1 MSDGENFIAR
11 WSRRKREAAQE
22 SEQESEQESK
32 QEFQQPTEP
41 AADASNPAQASPAAP
56 EQRAEPAFD
65 VASLPPLDSITAET
79 DIRAFLAPGVPAE
92 LTRAA
97 LRRAWAADPNIRDFV
112 GLSENAWDFNDPGA
126 ITGFGPLTMTDELRR
141 QIARMVGRSL
151 TDATEEPREQG
162 RPEPS
167 AELDTDVR
175 SPTDA
180 ATSTALSQ
188 DESVKN
194 DSPRY
199 NSSTMAQCE
208 EDHTAAQ
215 NIPVQPDNKQA
226 QFDNDQLIE
235 KRHHGRALPK

>member
-11 WSRRKREAAQE
+11 WSRRKREATQE

-32 QEFQQPTEP
+32 QEPQQTTEP
-41 AADASNPAQASPAAP
+41 AAPAT
-56 EQRAEPAFD
+56 EQGAEPAFD
-65 VASLPPLDSITAET
+65 LASLPPLDSITAET

-126 ITGFGPLTMTDELRR
+126 ITGFGPLKMTDELRR

-162 RPEPS
+162 EPEGS
-167 AELDTDVR
+167 AELAADVGL
-175 SPTDA
+175 PTDA
-180 ATSTALSQ
+180 AISPARSQ
-188 DESVKN
+188 DEPVKS

-199 NSSTMAQCE
+199 NSSAIAQCE

-215 NIPVQPDNKQA
+215 NIPVPLDNKQA
-226 QFDNDQLIE
+226 QSDNEQLIA
-235 KRHHGRALPK
+235 KRPHGRALPK

>member
-22 SEQESEQESK
+22 SEQDSK
-32 QEFQQPTEP
+32 QDSPQQTTEP
-41 AADASNPAQASPAAP
+41 AADTSKPTPRAAT
-56 EQRAEPAFD
+56 EQGVEPAFD

-126 ITGFGPLTMTDELRR
+126 ITGFGPLKMTDELRR

-151 TDATEEPREQG
+151 TDATEEAREQG
-162 RPEPS
+162 EPEPS
-167 AELDTDVR
+167 AELDADVGL
-175 SPTDA
+175 PTDA
-180 ATSTALSQ
+180 AISTARSQ

-199 NSSTMAQCE
+199 NSSATAQCE
-208 EDHTAAQ
+208 EDHTATQ
-215 NIPVQPDNKQA
+215 NIPAQLDNEQA
-226 QFDNDQLIE
+226 QSDNDQLIA
-235 KRHHGRALPK
+235 KRPHGRALPK

>member
-22 SEQESEQESK
+22 PGQESEQESK
-32 QEFQQPTEP
+32 QEFQQTTEP
-41 AADASNPAQASPAAP
+41 AASVP
-56 EQRAEPAFD
+56 EEKAEPAFD

-112 GLSENAWDFNDPGA
+112 GLSENAWDFNDPSA
-126 ITGFGPLTMTDELRR
+126 ITGFGPLKMTDELRH

-151 TDATEEPREQG
+151 TDAAEELREQG
-162 RPEPS
+162 EPEAS
-167 AELDTDVR
+167 AELAADAG

-180 ATSTALSQ
+180 AIGAGLSQ
-188 DESVKN
+188 DESVKS

-199 NSSTMAQCE
+199 NSSVTAQCE
-208 EDHTAAQ
+208 EDHTATQ
-215 NIPVQPDNKQA
+215 NNPPHPDNDQT
-226 QFDNDQLIE
+226 QSDNDQLIG
-235 KRHHGRALPK
+235 KRRHGRASPK

>member
-1 MSDGENFIAR
+1 MNDAENFIAR
-11 WSRRKREAAQE
+11 WSRKKRAAAQE
-22 SEQESEQESK
+22 SEQESET
-32 QEFQQPTEP
+32 QQAAEP
-41 AADASNPAQASPAAP
+41 AASASKPAQAPQIAPAT
-56 EQRAEPAFD
+56 EQGAEPAFD

-126 ITGFGPLTMTDELRR
+126 ITGFGPLKMTDELRR

-162 RPEPS
+162 AAEVS
-167 AELDTDVR
+167 AELHADVG

-180 ATSTALSQ
+180 AVRTALSQ
-188 DESVKN
+188 DEAVKS
-194 DSPRY
+194 DSPRH
-199 NSSTMAQCE
+199 NSSAIAQCE
-208 EDHTAAQ
+208 EKHTATQ
-215 NIPVQPDNKQA
+215 NIPAQSDNNQS
-226 QFDNDQLIE
+226 QSDNDQLIA
-235 KRHHGRALPK
+235 RRPHGRALPK

>member
-22 SEQESEQESK
+22 SEQDSK
-32 QEFQQPTEP
+32 QDSPQQTTEP
-41 AADASNPAQASPAAP
+41 AADTSKPTPRAAT
-56 EQRAEPAFD
+56 EQGVEPAFD

-112 GLSENAWDFNDPGA
+112 GLSENAWDFNDPSA
-126 ITGFGPLTMTDELRR
+126 ITGFGPLKMTDELRR

-151 TDATEEPREQG
+151 ADATGEPREHG
-162 RPEPS
+162 EPEGS
-167 AELDTDVR
+167 AELAAVEG
-175 SPTDA
+175 SPNDA
-180 ATSTALSQ
+180 GIGTAPSQ
-188 DESVKN
+188 DESVKS
-194 DSPRY
+194 DSARH
-199 NSSTMAQCE
+199 NSPAIAQCE

-215 NIPVQPDNKQA
+215 NIPVPPDNKQA
-226 QFDNDQLIE
+226 PFDNDQLIG
-235 KRHHGRALPK
+235 KRLHGRALPK